1 MRKLPFSLLI
11 LTALVSLPSMAI
23 CVLDTKPPY
32 GGGQP
37 VTMSIAP
44 YTIRIDADAPADR
57 SLTISE
63 QNSTMGDLVSYECV
77 PGDLY
82 GKETQAPLGLATQD
96 RMFAT
101 DIPGI
106 EIRPIFVKGTATGK
120 FPSTAVVGTGR
131 INFPVTTSYRIEVYK
146 TQKRLNLANP
156 AGDVVIGSGII
167 AYNWVNTASADDY
180 ALRLQVGEIRIISTP
195 VCRLDGEKS
204 VDFNIVSATNVGNG
218 VKRPLDFSL
227 VCITD
232 YGNYT
237 ASASLSTQTPT
248 RDNAYIQVV
257 DSAGNSD
264 RLKIRVD
271 DSNGNPLPVDA
282 SRAEVKSSITT
293 DTPAKFTW
301 SATLLRA
308 SASAL
313 PENGKFNARAEIV
326 LQVN

>member
-1 MRKLPFSLLI
+1 MRKLPFLLLI
-11 LTALVSLPSMAI
+11 LTALASLPSMAI

-32 GGGQP
+32 GGSPP
-37 VTMSIAP
+37 VTMTIAP
-44 YTIRIDADAPADR
+44 FTIRIDADAPADR
-57 SLTISE
+57 SLMISE
-63 QNSTMGDLVSYECV
+63 QKSTMGALVSYECV
-77 PGDLY
+77 PGDIY
-82 GKETQAPLGLATQD
+82 GKETQAPLGPTTQD
-96 RMFAT
+96 KMFAT

-106 EIRPIFVKGTATGK
+106 EIRPIFSTGRATGR
-120 FPSTAVVGTGR
+120 FPSTSKVSTGR
-131 INFPVTTSYRIEVYK
+131 VNFPATSSYSIEVYK
-146 TQKRLNLANP
+146 TQKRLNLSNP

-167 AYNWVNTASADDY
+167 AYTWINTISPDTY
-180 ALRLQVGEIRIISTP
+180 SFRLQIGEIRIISTP

-248 RDNAYIQVV
+248 SDNAYIQVV

-282 SRAEVKSSITT
+282 SRAEVKSNIAT

-301 SATLLRA
+301 NATLLRA
-308 SASAL
+308 SGSAL